1 MTAIMSG
8 LAADGKP
15 PSLYTLSNASGM
27 EVTVMD
33 VGATWLS
40 CKLPID
46 DEKREVLLGVET
58 MEDFARQKVF
68 LGATV
73 GRFANRI
80 AGGRFKIDGQEFQAA
95 TNQSGNCLHGGLDG
109 FDKRRW
115 SLVEKSDSSVELS
128 LISADGDQGFP
139 GELKVSVRYSLGV
152 QNQVLI
158 DYSATTTAATPV
170 NLTNHA
176 YFNLLGAES
185 EEDILGHSL
194 QIRAAYYLP
203 TRADGIP
210 FSEPE
215 AVAGSSFDFNMIKP
229 ISTHLLADEQQR
241 QANGYDHCYV
251 LESQGNEPVARLVS
265 PDSRVEMSVFT
276 TKPGVQLYTGNWLAN
291 TPNRLGGLYKDYQ
304 GVALETQF
312 YPDSPN
318 RDWPESYSILLPD
331 ETYQHQTIYQFKF
344 QLVGE
349 GVVSGQT

>member
-1 MTAIMSG
+1 MTAIMNG

-46 DEKREVLLGVET
+46 DEKREVLLGVDT

-80 AGGRFKIDGQEFQAA
+80 AGGRFKIDGHEFQAV
-95 TNQSGNCLHGGLDG
+95 TNQSGNSLHGGLDG

-115 SLVEKSDSSVELS
+115 NLVEKSDNSVELS
-128 LISADGDQGFP
+128 LVSADGDQGFP
-139 GELKVSVRYSLGV
+139 GELMVSVRYSLSE

-194 QIRAAYYLP
+194 QIRASHYLP
-203 TRADGIP
+203 TQADGIP
-210 FSEPE
+210 FTEPE
-215 AVAGSSFDFNMIKP
+215 AVAGTSFDFNMTKP

-276 TKPGVQLYTGNWLAN
+276 TKPGMQLYTGNWLAN

-318 RDWPESYSILLPD
+318 RGWKESDAILRPGNQYKHSTSY
-331 ETYQHQTIYQFKF
+331 EFAIK
-344 QLVGE
+344 
-349 GVVSGQT
+349 

>member
-15 PSLYTLSNASGM
+15 PSLYTLSNTSGM

-33 VGATWLS
+33 IGATWLS
-40 CKLPID
+40 CKLPVG

-80 AGGRFKIDGQEFQAA
+80 AGGRFELDGQECQVA
-95 TNQSGNCLHGGLDG
+95 TNQSGNCLHGGLEG

-115 SLVEKSDSSVELS
+115 SLVETSDSSVELS
-128 LISADGDQGFP
+128 LVSADGDQGFP
-139 GELKVSVRYSLGV
+139 GELTVSVRYSLSE
-152 QNQVLI
+152 QNQVII

-185 EEDILGHSL
+185 EEDIVGHSL
-194 QIRAAYYLP
+194 QIRAAHYLP
-203 TRADGIP
+203 TQADGIP
-210 FSEPE
+210 FPEAE
-215 AVAGSSFDFNMIKP
+215 AVAGTSFDFNMVKP

-241 QANGYDHCYV
+241 QVNGYDHCYL
-251 LESQGNEPVARLVS
+251 LESQGNEPVARLIS

-276 TKPGVQLYTGNWLAN
+276 TKPGMQLYTGNWLTN

-318 RDWPESYSILLPD
+318 RDWKESDAILRPEHQYKHSTSYEFAI
-331 ETYQHQTIYQFKF
+331 K
-344 QLVGE
+344 
-349 GVVSGQT
+349 

>member
-8 LAADGKP
+8 ISTDGAAP
-15 PSLYTLSNASGM
+15 ELYTLSNASGM

-33 VGATWLS
+33 IGATWLS
-40 CKLPID
+40 CKLPIG

-80 AGGRFKIDGQEFQAA
+80 SGGKFELEGQVFQVD
-95 TNQSGNCLHGGLDG
+95 TNQSGNCLHGGSDG

-128 LISADGDQGFP
+128 LVSADGDQGFP
-139 GELKVSVRYSLGV
+139 GELTVSVRYSLSE

-158 DYSATTTAATPV
+158 DYSATTTEATPV

-185 EEDILGHSL
+185 EEDILSHSL
-194 QIRAAYYLP
+194 QIRAAHYLP
-203 TRADGIP
+203 TQDDGIP
-210 FSEPE
+210 FSEPA
-215 AVAGSSFDFNMIKP
+215 AVAETSFDFNMTKP

-241 QANGYDHCYV
+241 QANGYDHCYL
-251 LESQGNEPVARLVS
+251 LESQDNEPVASLIS

-276 TKPGVQLYTGNWLAN
+276 TKPGMQLYTGNWLAN
-291 TPNRLGGLYKDYQ
+291 TPNRQGGLYKDYQ

-318 RDWPESYSILLPD
+318 RDWKESDAVLQPGNQYKHSTSYEFLI
-331 ETYQHQTIYQFKF
+331 K
-344 QLVGE
+344 
-349 GVVSGQT
+349 